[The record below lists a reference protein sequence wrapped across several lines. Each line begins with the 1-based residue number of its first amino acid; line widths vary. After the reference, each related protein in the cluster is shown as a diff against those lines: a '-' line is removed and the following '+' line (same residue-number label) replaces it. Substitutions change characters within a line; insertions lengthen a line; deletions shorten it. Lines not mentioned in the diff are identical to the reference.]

1 MNDDETREQ
10 WARLCRMHIT
20 RGHAQIDQM
29 VSKLHAMAGIR
40 EGFEDAD
47 VWRAMQD
54 RAIKDLES
62 QRPNSPEYAWALLRV
77 LGVKLWMVRALEAM
91 EEGADG

>member
-20 RGHAQIDQM
+20 RGNAEIDQM
-29 VSKLHAMAGIR
+29 VSELHAMAGIR

-47 VWRAMQD
+47 AWEAMHD
-54 RAIKDLES
+54 RAVQDAES

>member
-10 WARLCRMHIT
+10 WAKLCRMYIT
-20 RGHAQIDQM
+20 RGHAQIDQI
-29 VSKLHAMAGIR
+29 VSELHAMAGIR

-47 VWRAMQD
+47 AWKAMHD
-54 RAIKDLES
+54 RAIEDFES
-62 QRPNSPEYAWALLRV
+62 QVPNSPEYAWALLRV
-77 LGVKLWMVRALEAM
+77 LGVAVWTVRVLETM

>member
-1 MNDDETREQ
+1 MNDGETREQ
-10 WARLCRMHIT
+10 WARLCRMYIT
-20 RGHAQIDQM
+20 RGHAHIDQM
-29 VSKLHAMAGIR
+29 VSKLHTMAGIR

-47 VWRAMQD
+47 AWRAMQD
-54 RAIKDLES
+54 RAIKDLEA

-77 LGVKLWMVRALEAM
+77 LGVKLWMVRALEVM

>member
-1 MNDDETREQ
+1 MNEDETRDQ
-10 WARLCRMHIT
+10 RAKLCRMHIT
-20 RGHAQIDQM
+20 RGHAQIDQI
-29 VSKLHAMAGIR
+29 VSELHAMAGIR

-47 VWRAMQD
+47 AWKAMHD
-54 RAIKDLES
+54 RAIEDFES
-62 QRPNSPEYAWALLRV
+62 QVPNSPEYAWALLRV

>member
-1 MNDDETREQ
+1 MNDEEKHER
-10 WARLCRMHIT
+10 WAKLCRMYIT
-20 RGHAQIDQM
+20 RTNAEIDQM
-29 VSKLHAMAGIR
+29 VSELHTMAGIR
-40 EGFEDAD
+40 EGFENADA
-47 VWRAMQD
+47 WEAIHD
-54 RAIKDLES
+54 RAVDDMKA

>member
-10 WARLCRMHIT
+10 LAKWCRMFIT
-20 RGHAQIDQM
+20 RENAVIDQV
-29 VSKLHAMAGIR
+29 VSELHAMAGIR

-47 VWRAMQD
+47 AWEAMHD
-54 RAIKDLES
+54 RAVQDAES